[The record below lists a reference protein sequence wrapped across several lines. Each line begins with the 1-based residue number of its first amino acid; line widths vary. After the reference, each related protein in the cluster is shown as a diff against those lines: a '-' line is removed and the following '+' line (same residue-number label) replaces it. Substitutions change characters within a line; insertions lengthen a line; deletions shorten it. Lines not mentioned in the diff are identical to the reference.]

1 MTVRVEELQQRKK
14 RTIAD
19 VIFGTNVQPSHPP
32 PIPMT
37 PKSARKENIPP
48 NSQDT
53 EKLKKAETELKR
65 ERQRSQRLKENLI
78 QTKLELRK
86 SPNAKSPER
95 ITRESTE
102 EKFEFIPKTISVTV
116 HSQPEVKLQSEKH
129 QRESHNDSLQSV
141 TQSHRFNLSIENEK
155 SSPSKICIA
164 CNRFILVGSPFW
176 QCKECKFC
184 VHKKCRADAPV
195 HCYPNG
201 DAASSNGSSATTAT
215 FPLNETRRS
224 MKKVVALDDV
234 DGIKAFDDISS
245 IGSGGDLLLQSY
257 HGEHILNSSRFGF
270 GWGFQ
275 TAPTINSIYELTDK
289 IILLG
294 EFHLFQLIFI
304 VILT

>member
-1 MTVRVEELQQRKK
+1 MQQRKK

-19 VIFGTNVQPSHPP
+19 VLFGTNTAPSHPP
-32 PIPMT
+32 PPQT
-37 PKSARKENIPP
+37 PKSTRKENIPP

-53 EKLKKAETELKR
+53 EKLKKAESELKR

-86 SPNAKSPER
+86 SDLAKSPER
-95 ITRESTE
+95 DTRESTA
-102 EKFEFIPKTISVTV
+102 EKYDFTPKTISVTV
-116 HSQPEVKLQSEKH
+116 HSQPEVKLENAQR
-129 QRESHNDSLQSV
+129 QRESHDESL
-141 TQSHRFNLSIENEK
+141 QSHRFNLTIENEK
-155 SSPSKICIA
+155 STPSKICIA

-195 HCYPNG
+195 HCYPTG

-215 FPLNETRRS
+215 LPLNESRRS
-224 MKKVVALDDV
+224 FKKSVLDDV
-234 DGIKAFDDISS
+234 DGIKPFDDISS

-257 HGEHILNSSRFGF
+257 HGEHVLNSARFGF

-275 TAPTINSIYELTDK
+275 TAPTISSVYELTDK

-294 EFHLFQLIFI
+294 ELN
-304 VILT
+304 

>member
-1 MTVRVEELQQRKK
+1 MQQRKK

-19 VIFGTNVQPSHPP
+19 VLFGTNTASTNPP
-32 PIPMT
+32 PPQT
-37 PKSARKENIPP
+37 PKSSRKENIPP

-53 EKLKKAETELKR
+53 EKLKRTETELKR
-65 ERQRSQRLKENLI
+65 ERQRNQRLKDDLI

-95 ITRESTE
+95 QTRESTD
-102 EKFEFIPKTISVTV
+102 EKFDFTPKTISVTV
-116 HSQPEVKLQSEKH
+116 HSQPEVKLENSRH
-129 QRESHNDSLQSV
+129 QRASHDGSP
-141 TQSHRFNLSIENEK
+141 QSHRFNLTIENA
-155 SSPSKICIA
+155 SNSPSKICIA

-195 HCYPNG
+195 HCYPTG

-215 FPLNETRRS
+215 LPCLNESRRS
-224 MKKVVALDDV
+224 KKAILDDV
-234 DGIKAFDDISS
+234 DGIKPFDDISS
-245 IGSGGDLLLQSY
+245 IGSGGDLILQSY

-275 TAPTINSIYELTDK
+275 TAPIINSAYELTEN

-294 EFHLFQLIFI
+294 ELKSRYCLC
-304 VILT
+304 